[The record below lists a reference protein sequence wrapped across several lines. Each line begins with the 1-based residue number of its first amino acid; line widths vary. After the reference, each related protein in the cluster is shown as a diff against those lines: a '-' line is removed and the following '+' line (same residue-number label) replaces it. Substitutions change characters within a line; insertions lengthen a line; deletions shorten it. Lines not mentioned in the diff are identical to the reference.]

1 MSIDEKT
8 VAKIAR
14 LSRIRVSDADKAHYA
29 AEISGILKW
38 VEQLGEVDTSGIAP
52 MASVVN
58 QKLVWRE
65 DKVTDGGQQQAVI
78 ANAPGGAQHG
88 CFTVPK
94 VIE

>member
-14 LSRIRVSDADKAHYA
+14 LSRIRVSEEDKAHYA

-38 VEQLGEVDTSGIAP
+38 VEQLSEVDTSGVAP

-58 QKLVWRE
+58 QKLPWRE
-65 DKVTDGGQQQAVI
+65 DVITDGNQQQAVI